1 MHVTNILIFTII
13 GAFKAAAQT
22 PTPTRTLDTVN
33 PDLNEACYSVE
44 KSLQGKITDAPAP
57 EDPELSELA
66 VSFAIGTLHN
76 TQDPCELPVVTGSLA
91 STFSAWAS
99 RWTSWQYDHV
109 SEWRQIWSACSD
121 EPLVTD
127 LAPVGSDICSDLVV
141 KITGTPASD
150 KKSDET
156 QTQDEA
162 KATNTSDGKPEAVD
176 ESAGAHLAG
185 PFRAVFFAAG
195 VIAVAM

>member
-1 MHVTNILIFTII
+1 MQITNILVYTII
-13 GAFKAAAQT
+13 GALKVAAQT

-44 KSLQGKITDAPAP
+44 KSLQGKITDAPPP

-66 VSFAIGTLHN
+66 VSFAVGTLYN

-99 RWTSWQYDHV
+99 RWTSWQHEHV

-121 EPLVTD
+121 EPSVTD
-127 LAPVGSDICSDLVV
+127 LAPVGPDACSDLVA
-141 KITGTPASD
+141 KITGTA
-150 KKSDET
+150 
-156 QTQDEA
+156 
-162 KATNTSDGKPEAVD
+162 TSDGKSDNGPGKGEEKATNETDDKSEAVG
-176 ESAGAHLAG
+176 ESTGAHLAG
-185 PFRAVFFAAG
+185 SFLAIFIGVG
-195 VIAVAM
+195 VIAIAL